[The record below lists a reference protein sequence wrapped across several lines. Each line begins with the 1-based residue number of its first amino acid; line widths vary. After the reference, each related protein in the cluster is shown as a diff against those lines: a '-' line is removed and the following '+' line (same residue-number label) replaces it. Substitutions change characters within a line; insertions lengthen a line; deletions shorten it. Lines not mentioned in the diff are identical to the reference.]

1 MRLARF
7 RQTTTLLATPVIPWL
22 LAAGLAVGPML
33 GPALRSAL
41 NPVSAAHSQS
51 RIDDLKGPKGKGVRS
66 DDIPTGESGWAFR
79 LGSGAD
85 TDHLIPPTYSQK
97 YALSAN
103 FSAGFGYTCGSF
115 DPFDNVEQMINS
127 AIEKFKQ
134 LPQKFVQAAQA
145 AVAGMPAYILN
156 KINPSL
162 YNVVTKQLDEAFR
175 LFDINFKDCQQ
186 IEREIAM
193 GQNPYHN
200 LVQAGVGDRMRIEL
214 GFGSGTID
222 DRMRTVRTESA
233 KNGVVMADGKRY
245 GGEGQPPVEPTKNV
259 LRAGYNLLVDRGV
272 GDTAGLGKEAHA
284 QHPITVLFPS
294 PEALV
299 TFVTDI
305 YGSQAFT
312 LTKTGP
318 TQSKPGTGY
327 LKKYI
332 EARDNAIEDLQKY
345 VRRQIERKEFEEK
358 TRMLIPPAAIEEMRA
373 LPPYEQ
379 SIAIDDQ
386 ARTFTLDQ
394 LKLKYDYALQALQ
407 TGLQE
412 PNLAQSEAYD
422 VVMREG
428 TKLRYAMLDDLQHLN
443 TAQFLR

>member
-1 MRLARF
+1 MNARAF
-7 RQTTTLLATPVIPWL
+7 QHATTALTSPALPWL
-22 LAAGLAVGPML
+22 LALALAL
-33 GPALRSAL
+33 GPVVRPALDPIA
-41 NPVSAAHSQS
+41 VTHAQS
-51 RIDDLKGPKGKGVRS
+51 RIDELKGAKGQGVRS

-85 TDHLIPPTYSQK
+85 TDRLIPPTYSQK
-97 YALSAN
+97 FDIAAN
-103 FSAGFGYTCGSF
+103 FSAGFGYTCGAF

-127 AIEKFKQ
+127 AIDKFKQ
-134 LPQKFVQAAQA
+134 LPQRFVQAAQA
-145 AVAGMPAYILN
+145 AVAGLPAYILN

-186 IEREIAM
+186 IEREIAL

-245 GGEGQPPVEPTKNV
+245 GGEGQPPVEPIKNV
-259 LRAGYNLLVDRGV
+259 LQAGYNLLVDRGV
-272 GDTAGLGKEAHA
+272 GDPSSPGAGANA

-299 TFVTDI
+299 TFVTEI

-318 TQSKPGTGY
+318 TRSKPGTGY
-327 LKKYI
+327 LKHYI

-345 VRRQIERKEFEEK
+345 VRRQIERQAFEEK

-386 ARTFTLDQ
+386 ARAFALDQ

-412 PNLAQSEAYD
+412 PNLAQSEAYE

-428 TKLRYAMLDDLQHLN
+428 LKLRYAMLDDLQHIN

>member
-1 MRLARF
+1 MNARAF
-7 RQTTTLLATPVIPWL
+7 QQATTALTSPALPWL
-22 LAAGLAVGPML
+22 LALALAL
-33 GPALRSAL
+33 GPVMRPALDPLGVAQ
-41 NPVSAAHSQS
+41 AQS
-51 RIDDLKGPKGKGVRS
+51 RIDELKGAKGTGVRS

-85 TDHLIPPTYSQK
+85 TDNLIPPTYSQK
-97 YALSAN
+97 FDLSAN
-103 FSAGFGYTCGSF
+103 FSAGFGYTCGAF

-145 AVAGMPAYILN
+145 AVAGLPAYILN

-299 TFVTDI
+299 AFVTDI
-305 YGSQAFT
+305 YGSQSFT

-327 LKKYI
+327 LKQYI

>member
-1 MRLARF
+1 VNARAF
-7 RQTTTLLATPVIPWL
+7 QQATTALTSPALPWL
-22 LAAGLAVGPML
+22 LALALAL
-33 GPALRSAL
+33 GPVLRPALDPLGVAQ
-41 NPVSAAHSQS
+41 AQS
-51 RIDDLKGPKGKGVRS
+51 RIDELKGAKGTGVRS

-85 TDHLIPPTYSQK
+85 TDNLIPPTYSQK
-97 YALSAN
+97 FDLSAN
-103 FSAGFGYTCGSF
+103 FSAGFGYTCGAF

-145 AVAGMPAYILN
+145 AVAGLPAYILN

-294 PEALV
+294 PEKHWSRSSR
-299 TFVTDI
+299 I
-305 YGSQAFT
+305 FT
-312 LTKTGP
+312 AVNP
-318 TQSKPGTGY
+318 
-327 LKKYI
+327 
-332 EARDNAIEDLQKY
+332 
-345 VRRQIERKEFEEK
+345 
-358 TRMLIPPAAIEEMRA
+358 
-373 LPPYEQ
+373 
-379 SIAIDDQ
+379 
-386 ARTFTLDQ
+386 
-394 LKLKYDYALQALQ
+394 
-407 TGLQE
+407 
-412 PNLAQSEAYD
+412 
-422 VVMREG
+422 
-428 TKLRYAMLDDLQHLN
+428 LR
-443 TAQFLR
+443 

>member
-1 MRLARF
+1 MTPF
-7 RQTTTLLATPVIPWL
+7 RQTTTPVSAPLLPWL
-22 LAAGLAVGPML
+22 LAAALAMGPVL
-33 GPALRSAL
+33 GPRLRPVLNLIPVASA
-41 NPVSAAHSQS
+41 QS
-51 RIDDLKGPKGKGVRS
+51 RIDELKGQKGSGVRS

-85 TDHLIPPTYSQK
+85 TDNLIPATYSQK
-97 YALSAN
+97 YDISAN
-103 FSAGFGYTCGSF
+103 FSAGFGYTCGAF
-115 DPFDNVEQMINS
+115 DPFDSVEQMINS

-145 AVAGMPAYILN
+145 AVAGLPAYILN
-156 KINPSL
+156 KLNPSL

-175 LFDINFKDCQQ
+175 LFDVNFKDCQQ
-186 IEREIAM
+186 IEREVAL

-200 LVQAGVGDRMRIEL
+200 LVQAGVSDRMRVEL
-214 GFGSGTID
+214 GFGGSGTID

-259 LRAGYNLLVDRGV
+259 LQAGYNLLVDRGV
-272 GDTAGLGKEAHA
+272 DESGEPGSGANAK
-284 QHPITVLFPS
+284 HPITVLFKS
-294 PEALV
+294 PDELV
-299 TFVTDI
+299 KFITDI
-305 YGSQAFT
+305 YGNQAFT

-327 LKKYI
+327 LKNYI
-332 EARDNAIEDLQKY
+332 ETRDNTIDELQKY
-345 VRRQIERKEFEEK
+345 VRKETDRKAFEEK
-358 TRMLIPPAAIEEMRA
+358 TRLLIPPAAIDEIRQ

-386 ARTFTLDQ
+386 ARTFALDQ

-412 PNLAQSEAYD
+412 PNIAQSEAYE
-422 VVMREG
+422 VVSREA
-428 TKLRYAMLDDLQHLN
+428 TKLRYTMLDDIQHIN